1 LRDAGTSGE
10 RCTLARALRDGAPLH
25 QLRALAGSAITLV
38 ADAERAH
45 ATVGFVEPGRPAC
58 RRPTQDSL
66 HDINF
71 ELVL

>member
-38 ADAERAH
+38 ADAERAR
-45 ATVGFVEPGRPAC
+45 ATLLSMRI
-58 RRPTQDSL
+58 PTDS
-66 HDINF
+66 N
-71 ELVL
+71 EAY